1 MLVTRAMVAMCC
13 GSLFLAGDGSPREVN
28 PLLSELSVDVRAS
41 GDVKRREMPRER
53 SRWSFRVDCR

>member
-1 MLVTRAMVAMCC
+1 MLVTLVMVAMCY
-13 GSLFLAGDGSPREVN
+13 GSPSYGSPREGN